1 MKNICVF
8 CSSSNEVDKKFFED
22 AREMGRLIGKAG
34 FNFVYGGSTLGLMG
48 ESAKGARENGSKII
62 GIMPKKLRDYGISS
76 GNCDEF
82 YVTKGMRERKAKLDE
97 LSDAVIALPG
107 GFGTLEEISEIIVQ
121 KHLGYSDKPIVF
133 LNTAGFYNNLIDFF
147 NQIIDKSFAQ
157 KSMREAYYIADT
169 PKEAIDYIINY
180 KPDRTPKK
188 FEDIYVGS
196 K

>member
-8 CSSSNEVDKKFFED
+8 CSSSNEVNKKFFKD
-22 AREMGRLIGKAG
+22 AKEMGHLIGQAG
-34 FNFVYGGSTLGLMG
+34 FDFVYGGSTLGLMG
-48 ESAKGARENGSKII
+48 ESAKGAREKGSKII
-62 GIMPKKLRDYGISS
+62 GIMPQKLCDYGVSS

-82 YVTKGMRERKAKLDE
+82 YITEGMRERKAKLDE

-121 KHLGYSDKPIVF
+121 KHLGYSNKPIVF
-133 LNTAGFYNNLIDFF
+133 LNTLGFYNNLFDFF
-147 NQIIDKSFAQ
+147 NQIVDKNFAQ
-157 KSMREAYYIADT
+157 KSMKKAYYIANT

-180 KPDRTPKK
+180 KPDKLPTK